1 VPVTGEIRYTGTV
14 RNEDLNQYTVSLQG
28 ESRVY
33 RTGSWTYNLPASY
46 GSLNFTRHK
55 TNGGYKRPS
64 QLDYSTYLSPGDWYT
79 GQWTAQK
86 LVMSPYRMQ
95 SDLNF
100 TDYNFHYDGYTYNF
114 GTPIHIDSGVPKRQ
128 DFEYCVG
135 SAIFRF
141 KVAGGGMLSNPYV
154 SGTGSHKNGNN
165 KVDMTASV
173 TASATVTNYDT
184 PEVEIFGL
192 TGDYTL
198 STIRVYAQDGTR
210 ITYPPIKVGLACN
223 TTKIFDI
230 PGPTMIVTTPQGEQV
245 TNAQSVAVAGR
256 AFSGSTIETVTANGL
271 ETSLTPVS
279 GSTTNEVA
287 YAGGLPLGDGRNII
301 TITATD
307 VTGAQATEQVIVNVD
322 RWLPTVTYPGLAN
335 GDRFTNDQPAIPFT
349 VSAGDQGFGYTF
361 QVFVDG
367 ASVYTGSGTPSEA
380 SPAYAT
386 YSGTIDTVSLGSHT
400 ITTVATDRAGNST
413 TSSVTIVIYEPFDFP
428 PPVLDGLLNQ
438 ILEAT
443 SPQGATASYTVTA
456 TSACSTGSNLF
467 PAPMLTAQENSVTA
481 GAPVTKTFQWS
492 AVVADDGK
500 PVEYQVQVSNS
511 LDFGTIAYTSTWQAG
526 TTWTQTLPMGTW
538 YWRGTARHSEYSS
551 LKSIPATGNSFTIL
565 NPTVNA
571 TVKLNIQH
579 HAAITET
586 GWVGTD
592 QGDWIWAGPFE
603 GWDVDR
609 SFLMF
614 DTSSL
619 GAGANIISAKLS
631 LDFGS
636 KDYMAYDSV
645 TNVHESTWQLPASP
659 AIYHNLGPVLASQLI
674 TLNRPFGI
682 VSFNIRPDYIK
693 KTATTQFALAAANED
708 YDYYWDADPGYYRP
722 TSYLE
727 VTYSSTAPVA
737 SPTLAPQF
745 NSTTEGASV
754 GKTFQWS
761 PVTAADNDPVQY
773 LVEVS
778 GAANFSTVNYT
789 SGWQSATTWTR
800 SLPPGNWYWRVTARD
815 SVHTN
820 QFSNA
825 AASSFSITVV
835 FAPVTEEEPTVTCS
849 PVSGST
855 FPLGTTTVTCTARDA
870 CEGVAESS
878 FTIKVQ
884 GTVPPTLL
892 VPSDA
897 EIKAT
902 STTGAAVTF
911 GATAAD
917 VVDPAP
923 DVTCFPASGSF
934 LPTGTTTVTCTA
946 ADFSG
951 NTATGSFTVTITPM
965 DTTPPVLQGLT
976 ELVVE
981 ATSTSGAAAG
991 FSVTATDDIDPN
1003 PSVTC
1008 SAVSGSTFSLGDA
1021 IITCTATDAVGNI
1034 STGRFTINVKD
1045 TTKPLLTVPADITV
1059 EATAPET
1066 VVEIGQATATDI
1078 FDIIITN
1085 NGLSAYPVATTEVVW
1100 TATDANGNAVSATQR
1115 ITVQDT
1121 IAPVVTPPANIIIE
1135 ATASL
1140 TPVTAGTATATDA
1153 VGVVSLTGDAPATFP
1168 VSTTTVTW
1176 TAKDAAGNTGTAT
1189 QTVTVKDTTAPVLDG
1204 LSNLVIE
1211 ATSAAGAAATFTVT
1225 ATDLG
1230 MQIPAV
1236 CSATSGSTFPLAE
1249 TTVTCTATDASGNS
1263 ASGSFTIKVQD
1274 TTPPVL
1280 TVPETITVFL
1290 NTSPSASAVQAFLNG
1305 ATATD
1310 IVDSS
1315 VTVTATTPVLTSV
1328 GSKVVTFTAVDDF
1341 GNTTTKTAIIKV
1353 IYGCGD
1359 TYLNNQEANFST
1371 PVTLLKPFKLG
1382 STIPVKL
1389 HLCDANG
1396 ADVMTATPRLYVQ
1409 MFSGEEPVGEPIE
1422 VTSTSA
1428 ADTGNYFRVLGNM
1441 YMFNLATKPLRSGT
1455 YQLQAVLDDGTTRVI
1470 PLALKQ

>member
-1 VPVTGEIRYTGTV
+1 MLLFPATGAVAEDVSLDPAYLVGQVQMGNADASFTTKSISLNAVGGGYTAYKSTSNSSTYQMTVQGGPWNYAVSNSASFTGNGSSAGTSTSSTVYYNNRSLQVSPGQALTNDYVYTGVVKIALNVTGDASTYVYASGSATKSMTTGEKTQTSFTASNGTAANRTAYWYVPVVPNQQIVLNFNVSVSCSTGGRSFSFSRTIDVDANETEILPIDIAFACPPPPPDEEEEEDPPPTGCTAYPLMATGMVHLAGVQTLDFYRTYVSGPSAYLYTNPGTYLKNYNSCSQSLSYNYLPTTYFSSSADGTFRWPYLGGDVANNRITLNANQTTTKDYVLEGVPVTGEIRYTGTV

-230 PGPTMIVTTPQGEQV
+230 PGPTLIVTTPQGEQV

-538 YWRGTARHSEYSS
+538 YWRE
-551 LKSIPATGNSFTIL
+551 
-565 NPTVNA
+565 TV
-571 TVKLNIQH
+571 
-579 HAAITET
+579 
-586 GWVGTD
+586 
-592 QGDWIWAGPFE
+592 P
-603 GWDVDR
+603 R
-609 SFLMF
+609 
-614 DTSSL
+614 
-619 GAGANIISAKLS
+619 LS
-631 LDFGS
+631 LVD
-636 KDYMAYDSV
+636 
-645 TNVHESTWQLPASP
+645 
-659 AIYHNLGPVLASQLI
+659 
-674 TLNRPFGI
+674 
-682 VSFNIRPDYIK
+682 
-693 KTATTQFALAAANED
+693 
-708 YDYYWDADPGYYRP
+708 
-722 TSYLE
+722 
-727 VTYSSTAPVA
+727 
-737 SPTLAPQF
+737 
-745 NSTTEGASV
+745 
-754 GKTFQWS
+754 
-761 PVTAADNDPVQY
+761 
-773 LVEVS
+773 
-778 GAANFSTVNYT
+778 
-789 SGWQSATTWTR
+789 
-800 SLPPGNWYWRVTARD
+800 
-815 SVHTN
+815 
-820 QFSNA
+820 
-825 AASSFSITVV
+825 SFS
-835 FAPVTEEEPTVTCS
+835 S
-849 PVSGST
+849 
-855 FPLGTTTVTCTARDA
+855 R
-870 CEGVAESS
+870 
-878 FTIKVQ
+878 
-884 GTVPPTLL
+884 
-892 VPSDA
+892 
-897 EIKAT
+897 
-902 STTGAAVTF
+902 
-911 GATAAD
+911 
-917 VVDPAP
+917 
-923 DVTCFPASGSF
+923 
-934 LPTGTTTVTCTA
+934 
-946 ADFSG
+946 
-951 NTATGSFTVTITPM
+951 
-965 DTTPPVLQGLT
+965 
-976 ELVVE
+976 
-981 ATSTSGAAAG
+981 
-991 FSVTATDDIDPN
+991 
-1003 PSVTC
+1003 
-1008 SAVSGSTFSLGDA
+1008 
-1021 IITCTATDAVGNI
+1021 
-1034 STGRFTINVKD
+1034 
-1045 TTKPLLTVPADITV
+1045 
-1059 EATAPET
+1059 
-1066 VVEIGQATATDI
+1066 
-1078 FDIIITN
+1078 
-1085 NGLSAYPVATTEVVW
+1085 Y
-1100 TATDANGNAVSATQR
+1100 QR
-1115 ITVQDT
+1115 LFQ
-1121 IAPVVTPPANIIIE
+1121 
-1135 ATASL
+1135 
-1140 TPVTAGTATATDA
+1140 
-1153 VGVVSLTGDAPATFP
+1153 
-1168 VSTTTVTW
+1168 
-1176 TAKDAAGNTGTAT
+1176 
-1189 QTVTVKDTTAPVLDG
+1189 
-1204 LSNLVIE
+1204 
-1211 ATSAAGAAATFTVT
+1211 
-1225 ATDLG
+1225 
-1230 MQIPAV
+1230 
-1236 CSATSGSTFPLAE
+1236 
-1249 TTVTCTATDASGNS
+1249 
-1263 ASGSFTIKVQD
+1263 
-1274 TTPPVL
+1274 
-1280 TVPETITVFL
+1280 
-1290 NTSPSASAVQAFLNG
+1290 
-1305 ATATD
+1305 
-1310 IVDSS
+1310 
-1315 VTVTATTPVLTSV
+1315 
-1328 GSKVVTFTAVDDF
+1328 
-1341 GNTTTKTAIIKV
+1341 
-1353 IYGCGD
+1353 
-1359 TYLNNQEANFST
+1359 
-1371 PVTLLKPFKLG
+1371 
-1382 STIPVKL
+1382 
-1389 HLCDANG
+1389 
-1396 ADVMTATPRLYVQ
+1396 
-1409 MFSGEEPVGEPIE
+1409 
-1422 VTSTSA
+1422 
-1428 ADTGNYFRVLGNM
+1428 
-1441 YMFNLATKPLRSGT
+1441 
-1455 YQLQAVLDDGTTRVI
+1455 
-1470 PLALKQ
+1470 